1 MAQTPP
7 TFARPIK
14 NAVWDVNTLTW
25 VPMEQPVISTD
36 TLNVSFST
44 PISVS
49 GPLTDAEL
57 RATAVPV
64 SGPLTDAQLR
74 ATPVVITGAVV
85 VL

>member
-25 VPMEQPVISTD
+25 VPMEQPVVSTD
-36 TLNVSFST
+36 TLTVAL
-44 PISVS
+44 S
-49 GPLTDAEL
+49 GPLAVTGPVTDAEL